1 MFDTR
6 CGALLEM
13 MRYMKLPALK
23 TNVDLVNQRSGQSL
37 GGVVAYKMETGVNLK
52 QLVTCY

>member
-23 TNVDLVNQRSGQSL
+23 TNVDLVNQRSGQPL
-37 GGVVAYKMETGVNLK
+37 GDFVD
-52 QLVTCY
+52 

>member
-13 MRYMKLPALK
+13 IRYMKLPALK
-23 TNVDLVNQRSGQSL
+23 TNVDLVNQRSGQPL
-37 GGVVAYKMETGVNLK
+37 GDFVDYKMETGVNLK
-52 QLVTCY
+52 QLVTYY